1 MLPPRAVAAAAGAAS
16 SDSDRRRLTRGS
28 LANRCEIFVSVRPAQ
43 HRSPLAATSVAREP
57 VRRPRLAELEAASK
71 LAARLS
77 AGRVAADLFIGR
89 LNLSKSLAQRV
100 WASDAGVYAVLV
112 AELCCFSFAK
122 RGSPA
127 WLEASTGALR
137 GYERLHS
144 TSRPLPL

>member
-1 MLPPRAVAAAAGAAS
+1 MTRLAPALRGPAECCRLEPSLQLPERPRATRTVATKQGVLWRIAA
-16 SDSDRRRLTRGS
+16 RF
-28 LANRCEIFVSVRPAQ
+28 FVSVRPALL
-43 HRSPLAATSVAREP
+43 RSPLAATSEAREP

-122 RGSPA
+122 G
-127 WLEASTGALR
+127 GLR
-137 GYERLHS
+137 SG
-144 TSRPLPL
+144 